1 MSATPLTG
9 RALAM
14 LRAVA
19 DGRAE
24 LAGGRE
30 PDLRVDGL
38 LCTDQATAHRL
49 THTGLVRPAAPGA
62 PGQWVRAE
70 LTPEGIRVLDVN
82 SAA

>member
-1 MSATPLTG
+1 MTATPITG

-19 DGRAE
+19 QGRAE

-38 LCTDQATAHRL
+38 QCTDQATAHHL
-49 THTGLVRPAAPGA
+49 AHAGLVRAVEPGS

-70 LTPEGIRVLDVN
+70 LTPEGTRVLALN